1 MIDSTTLEQNTEI
14 KRRHDRLREMA
25 REQGVK
31 PIQQVEDLY
40 SQTEDFDVDEF
51 LALVREMRQDDREK
65 IDE

>member
-14 KRRHDRLREMA
+14 KRRHDRLRAMA

-31 PIQQVEDLY
+31 PIKKLEDLY
-40 SQTEDFDVDEF
+40 VDTEDFDVDEF
-51 LALVREMRQDDREK
+51 LATVREMRQSDRVK